1 MSSET
6 KPEIITE
13 KIGLEDLESIIPV
26 AIDTYCT
33 HEPVVSMKW
42 RSPRLSELTP
52 VLSKLELTHL
62 GSEASNFSVE
72 MIIFFIWNNLEFSY
86 SKLNGGLRA

>member
-42 RSPRLSELTP
+42 RSPSQSKLTP
-52 VLSKLELTHL
+52 VYLKWS
-62 GSEASNFSVE
+62 
-72 MIIFFIWNNLEFSY
+72 
-86 SKLNGGLRA
+86 

>member
-52 VLSKLELTHL
+52 VLSKMELTFL
-62 GSEASNFSVE
+62 GSEASNLSE
-72 MIIFFIWNNLEFSY
+72 NDNYFIGNN